1 MSENSK
7 VSGTPGP
14 SLMFVVLLRVL
25 VFSLLGLVTVISW
38 FVARQHQN
46 LNIFS
51 GTLLCVLAIWFGLQ
65 GWLQGAISALFGWFR
80 LAASI
85 AGGYFFGTIAG
96 TAAGLSGIAASVG
109 GFYLCAIGA
118 YLVIGLLGRLVIDPK
133 RSPGTLDAT
142 AGLCLGTAEGLV
154 LFALVSWPLS
164 LYQPAW
170 NTSPVSLTGKLSQE
184 VSKAAAPLVP
194 AQASGV
200 VELVELARDAR
211 AGIDP
216 EKVDQ
221 ERLATLFAPVRSHP
235 KIQALSND
243 AELRTL
249 VQQKNTTALIK
260 HPKVL
265 DLLNDKEIQSLA
277 AGIDLHEVA
286 SVLRVGVRAE
296 PRKFEE

>member
-118 YLVIGLLGRLVIDPK
+118 YLVIGLLGRLDRVKDQRGAIEACAIL
-133 RSPGTLDAT
+133 RRAGRQVRLMLLGEGTSNISRAAVESWIAE
-142 AGLCLGTAEGLV
+142 AGLSGLAVVTGRREDVPACISAMDVGVVPSLGSETIARAALEIMACGRPLIGATVGVMPDLLPAEGL
-154 LFALVSWPLS
+154 
-164 LYQPAW
+164 
-170 NTSPVSLTGKLSQE
+170 
-184 VSKAAAPLVP
+184 
-194 AQASGV
+194 
-200 VELVELARDAR
+200 
-211 AGIDP
+211 
-216 EKVDQ
+216 
-221 ERLATLFAPVRSHP
+221 FAPGNPSAMAE
-235 KIQALSND
+235 KIAKIINDPTFAASLLADAAKRMPSLSGPAFMEKTLQVYQQAVS
-243 AELRTL
+243 
-249 VQQKNTTALIK
+249 
-260 HPKVL
+260 
-265 DLLNDKEIQSLA
+265 A
-277 AGIDLHEVA
+277 AGIPL
-286 SVLRVGVRAE
+286 
-296 PRKFEE
+296 

>member
-1 MSENSK
+1 
-7 VSGTPGP
+7 
-14 SLMFVVLLRVL
+14 MFVVLLRVL

-51 GTLLCVLAIWFGLQ
+51 GTLLCVMAIWFGLQ
-65 GWLQGAISALFGWFR
+65 GWLQGAISALFGWLR

-85 AGGYFFGTIAG
+85 AAGYFFGTIAG
-96 TAAGLSGIAASVG
+96 AAAGLSGIAAAVG
-109 GFYLCAIGA
+109 GFYLCAFGV
-118 YLVIGLLGRLVIDPK
+118 YVVIGLLGRLVLDPK
-133 RSPGTLDAT
+133 RSPGMLDAA
-142 AGLCLGTAEGLV
+142 AGLCLGAAEGVV
-154 LFALVSWPLS
+154 LFALISWPLS
-164 LYQPAW
+164 LYHPRW
-170 NTSPVSLTGKLSQE
+170 NTAPVSLAGKLSQE
-184 VSKAAAPLVP
+184 VSEVAAPFVP

-200 VELVELARDAR
+200 VELVSLARDAR

-235 KIQALSND
+235 KVQALSND

-249 VQQKNTTALIK
+249 VQQKNTTALMK
-260 HPKVL
+260 HPKIL
-265 DLLNDKEIQSLA
+265 GLLNDKEIQELA

-286 SVLRVGVRAE
+286 SILRAGLRAE
-296 PRKFEE
+296 PRKVEE

>member
-1 MSENSK
+1 MSDQSE
-7 VSGTPGP
+7 VTGTAGP

-25 VFSLLGLVTVISW
+25 VFSLLGLAAVISW

-51 GTLLCVLAIWFGLQ
+51 GTLLCVLAVWFGLQ
-65 GWLQGAISALFGWFR
+65 GWLQGAISALLGWFR
-80 LAASI
+80 LAAAI
-85 AGGYFFGTIAG
+85 VAGYFFGSFAG

-109 GFYLCAIGA
+109 GFYLCAIGV
-118 YLVIGLLGRLVIDPK
+118 YLVIGLLSRLVIDPK
-133 RSPGTLDAT
+133 RSPGMLDAT
-142 AGLCLGTAEGLV
+142 AGLCLGMAEGLV

-184 VSKAAAPLVP
+184 VSNVAAPFVP
-194 AQASGV
+194 PQASGV
-200 VELVELARDAR
+200 VELVALARDAK

-216 EKVDQ
+216 EKVDR
-221 ERLATLFAPVRSHP
+221 ERLATLFAPVQSHP

-243 AELRTL
+243 TELRTL
-249 VQQKNTTALIK
+249 VQQKNTTALMK

-265 DLLNDKEIQSLA
+265 DLLNDKEIQDLA
-277 AGIDLHEVA
+277 AGIDFHEVA
-286 SVLRVGVRAE
+286 SVLRAGLRAE
-296 PRKFEE
+296 PRKLEE